1 MQQFEVE
8 YANPQRP
15 YGTDSCMMRVSAAT
29 PADAVEAVKRAHPD
43 ANIIAI
49 TALTPNPSTNFAQ
62 DSYYHN
68 EAKSPEGL
76 ACDGMAY
83 TPPDFQSTR
92 SVAS

>member
-15 YGTDSCMMRVSAAT
+15 NGTDSCMMRVSAAT

-49 TALTPNPSTNFAQ
+49 TAVAPKPSTNFAQ
-62 DSYYHN
+62 DSYN
-68 EAKSPEGL
+68 QNSATEGF

>member
-1 MQQFEVE
+1 MQNFEVE
-8 YANPQRP
+8 YANPQSP
-15 YGTDSCMMRVSAAT
+15 YGTGSFMIRVSAAT

-49 TALTPNPSTNFAQ
+49 TAVAPKPSTNFAQ

-68 EAKSPEGL
+68 EAQSPEGF

-83 TPPDFQSTR
+83 TPPDFHSSR